1 MSIIKT
7 NSGKQFEQIDGE
19 SILSSAKKAG
29 INFQYSC
36 KTGRCSSC
44 KCKLISGKTQTYS
57 NEIGLTKSEIKDGY
71 ILSCI
76 RFADS
81 DIEIEVD
88 DLGDVEIPKEQ
99 VLPSKINTLKML
111 SEDVIQ
117 VMLRIPPN
125 TKFNIIPGQYVD
137 VVGPNN
143 IKRSYSIA
151 NYVTENLI
159 ELHIKK
165 VINGALSDYWFEN
178 AKPDDLLRLK
188 GPYGTFFLRESKK
201 DIIFL
206 ATGTGIAPIQ
216 SMLDNL
222 DKSKN
227 IDDLNIYL
235 FWGGRK
241 ISDIYIDFLNKYK
254 NLNLKYIPVLSRPD
268 SNWNGKLGYIH
279 KILLEQN
286 LNLKEYNVYAC
297 GLDKMIYDANKLLK
311 EHGLENNSFFSDAFV
326 ASSDIIQK

>member
-1 MSIIKT
+1 LSIIKT
-7 NSGKQFEQIDGE
+7 NSGKEFKQIDGE
-19 SILSSAKKAG
+19 SILSSAEKAG

-36 KTGRCSSC
+36 KNGRCSTC
-44 KCKLISGKTQTYS
+44 KCKLISGKTKTFS
-57 NEIGLTKSEIKDGY
+57 DEIGLTKSEIKDGY

-76 RFADS
+76 RYAEDN
-81 DIEIEVD
+81 IEIEVD
-88 DLGDVEIPKEQ
+88 DLGDIELPKEQ

-117 VMLRIPPN
+117 VILRIPPN
-125 TKFNIIPGQYVD
+125 LSFNIIPGQYID
-137 VVGPNN
+137 IVGPNN
-143 IKRSYSIA
+143 VKRSYSVA
-151 NYVTENLI
+151 NHVVGNLI
-159 ELHIKK
+159 EFHIKK
-165 VINGALSDYWFEN
+165 VINGEFSEYWFED

-216 SMLDNL
+216 SMLENL

-241 ISDIYIDFLNKYK
+241 ISDLYLDFLNKYK

-268 SNWNGKLGYIH
+268 SNWNGKVGYIH
-279 KILLEQN
+279 KILLQQN
-286 LNLKEYNVYAC
+286 LNLKEYSVYAC
-297 GLDKMIYDANKLLK
+297 GLDKMISDANKLLI
-311 EHGLENNSFFSDAFV
+311 ENGLENDSFFSDAFV
-326 ASSDIIQK
+326 ASSDIIQY

>member
-1 MSIIKT
+1 MKYIKT
-7 NSGKQFEQIDGE
+7 QSGKYFEQLDNE
-19 SILSSAKKAG
+19 SILESAKKAG
-29 INFQYSC
+29 INFEYSC
-36 KTGRCSSC
+36 KNGRCSSC
-44 KCKLISGKTQTYS
+44 KCKLISGKTSSYGD
-57 NEIGLTKSEIKDGY
+57 ELGLTEQEKKEGY

-76 RFADS
+76 RYAEG

-88 DLGDVEIPKEQ
+88 DLGEIEIPKEQ
-99 VLPSKINTLKML
+99 VVPTKINTLKML

-117 VMLRIPPN
+117 VILRIPSN
-125 TKFNIIPGQYVD
+125 IAFNIIPGQYVD
-137 VVGPNN
+137 IVGPNN
-143 IKRSYSIA
+143 LRRSYSIA
-151 NYVTENLI
+151 NNVVGNVI

-165 VINGALSDYWFEN
+165 VINGEFSDYWFKS
-178 AKPDDLLRLK
+178 AKPDDLLRLR

-222 DKSKN
+222 EKSKN
-227 IDDLNIYL
+227 IDDSNIYL

-241 ISDIYIDFLNKYK
+241 ISDLYLDFLNKYK

-268 SNWNGKLGYIH
+268 SNWNGKVGYIQ

-286 LNLKEYNVYAC
+286 LNLKEYSVYAC
-297 GLDKMIYDANKLLK
+297 GLDRMISDANKLLV
-311 EHGLENNSFFSDAFV
+311 ENGLDNNSFFSDAFV
-326 ASSDIIQK
+326 ASSDIIQY